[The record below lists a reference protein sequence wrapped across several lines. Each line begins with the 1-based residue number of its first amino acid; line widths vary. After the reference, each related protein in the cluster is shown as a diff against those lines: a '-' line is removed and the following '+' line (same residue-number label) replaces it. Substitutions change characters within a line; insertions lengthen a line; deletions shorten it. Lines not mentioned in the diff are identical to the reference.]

1 MEKDKQVSHNSNKIL
16 VGTNSTSNL
25 RQSVSNFNNQNSQD
39 KNNIP
44 AMINSLSKPT
54 GQNNLKN
61 LYQSIG
67 TRVSKLREI
76 NETYEKKISSQTL
89 DLKNLDK
96 KIADKQKI
104 LNEIRFH
111 KGNLAR
117 GFSEKQLEDINIKD
131 EKKFYNEEKIKE
143 STKQSEEYFNQ
154 LYNEMIANKEFS
166 MKINSNHIQNDPG
179 LRKIYIE
186 KERELAELQ
195 NKLNSI
201 VKKTEVVKKDIDALR
216 LENHKNNTNLKDLLE
231 KKKLQTKEMDRIS
244 EEANRYLKDKE
255 NINNELVELN
265 EKIDNQKITYENK
278 MKELN
283 KMIDNTKKIK
293 EFHET
298 LAIEKFSKTSNY
310 FKKNNITSDNENKK
324 SVNIIQEESM
334 ILEEL
339 NNQLKSKRKV
349 TAYLNLNKLILVKKQ
364 SQLKDVIHKV
374 KTQTGIENLDKLSE
388 YLELSSKTNNLFE
401 TDLQNLNLQK
411 DEIEQKIAKMK
422 EEIENTQAK
431 VNDTSTKKFDY
442 IKSLKEELAQEEKN
456 KENFN
461 RKLYT
466 LNRMI
471 DIIAKGFKEVCLKLN
486 YGEELQKS
494 DLDSSESVLTKC
506 MDLLERKIVEIIQ
519 LNQDPLR
526 ENNLDVILN
535 NEENKNKLSII
546 EKALDNM
553 FLEESNKNIYENKSN
568 LNISASEILTNA
580 KEMVNSFMKRY
591 EKLSL

>member
-16 VGTNSTSNL
+16 VGTNSTSNI